1 MNTFSME
8 TSCNKVMKRF
18 ERDIGASSFFTRPT
32 SVFSTNRSEPRLIP
46 FFLCLCSNK
55 MANWASSPPITR
67 FHFGTMS
74 EAPLH
79 VGGGDEL
86 ASLIALQ
93 AATSRAEEARK
104 ALAEAEK
111 ETKSLRA
118 QVIKTPM
125 GKTLL
130 QSAVAKKPKKKNS
143 TKKAAASTPGEKK
156 ERAKKKVKEGS
167 GVKKPRAKK
176 PKASDE
182 AKKE

>member
-1 MNTFSME
+1 
-8 TSCNKVMKRF
+8 
-18 ERDIGASSFFTRPT
+18 
-32 SVFSTNRSEPRLIP
+32 
-46 FFLCLCSNK
+46 
-55 MANWASSPPITR
+55 
-67 FHFGTMS
+67 MS